1 MGKRTGTANRYVIAI
16 GILLM
21 MEIRKSLYT
30 YLQVILRW
38 KLTEGG
44 DDLLIECIDYI
55 WRL

>member
-1 MGKRTGTANRYVIAI
+1 MGKRTGTADRYVIAI